1 MAIAEVVDYA
11 YPCMMAEKA
20 LKELHQAML
29 DNDYDAALEHALAA
43 MAETKLAYN
52 AIRHTKESQ

>member
-1 MAIAEVVDYA
+1 MVTAEVVDYA

-29 DNDYDAALEHALAA
+29 RNEYDTALELALTA

>member
-1 MAIAEVVDYA
+1 MVTVEVVDYA

-29 DNDYDAALEHALAA
+29 RNEYDTALELALTA